1 MTRGRLAKFV
11 IPRTDGDNFLSG
23 KVGHK
28 PLIRNY
34 TALRGQPTRPL
45 PKKRFSASGMPFSAD
60 LGLGDYARGHPPFYT
75 HPFERIVLS
84 VSDCVYASKQL
95 TPCRVSF
102 REFLFINIITRPPYG
117 EYRINIITCVPN
129 VEW

>member
-23 KVGHK
+23 KAGHK

-45 PKKRFSASGMPFSAD
+45 ATKRFSASGMPFSAN

-75 HPFERIVLS
+75 HPFERVVFGLCI
-84 VSDCVYASKQL
+84 
-95 TPCRVSF
+95 
-102 REFLFINIITRPPYG
+102 
-117 EYRINIITCVPN
+117 RIKAARTLLGPFS
-129 VEW
+129 